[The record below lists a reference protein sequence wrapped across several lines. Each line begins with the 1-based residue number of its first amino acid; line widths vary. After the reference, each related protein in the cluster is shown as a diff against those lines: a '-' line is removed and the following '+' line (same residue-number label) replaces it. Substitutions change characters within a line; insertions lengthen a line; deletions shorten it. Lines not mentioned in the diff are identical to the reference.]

1 MRPKT
6 HNISSK
12 FGPKKTS
19 FWDAIFSETGQNKRK
34 QQHQVLTLKVHVWL
48 GRVGIATKQEIKK
61 TL

>member
-1 MRPKT
+1 MRPKI

-12 FGPKKTS
+12 IRPKKAL
-19 FWDAIFSETGQNKRK
+19 FWDAIISETGRNKCK

-48 GRVGIATKQEIKK
+48 GRVGFVIKQQIKK